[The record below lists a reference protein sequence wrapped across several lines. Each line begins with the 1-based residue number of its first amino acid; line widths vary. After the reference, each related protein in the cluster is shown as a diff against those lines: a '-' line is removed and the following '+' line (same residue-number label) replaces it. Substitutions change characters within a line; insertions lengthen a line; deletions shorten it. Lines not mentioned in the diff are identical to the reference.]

1 MAFGIPLHK
10 ALGKCVSELT
20 ISNMATVSAMLV
32 LSRLRHGEQ
41 GEFESLIRKRQI
53 PEEKRKKLM
62 MLMIAL
68 AIVVNPPRDR
78 TLWVGPRTDAWIAMA
93 CNEFSEKQWH

>member
-1 MAFGIPLHK
+1 
-10 ALGKCVSELT
+10 
-20 ISNMATVSAMLV
+20 MATVSAMLV
-32 LSRLRHGEQ
+32 PSRLRRGEQ
-41 GEFESLIRKRQI
+41 GEFESFIKKRQI
-53 PEEKRKKLM
+53 PKGKRKKLM

-78 TLWVGPRTDAWIAMA
+78 TLWVGLRTDAWIAMA

>member
-32 LSRLRHGEQ
+32 PSRLRRGEK

-53 PEEKRKKLM
+53 PKEKRKKLM